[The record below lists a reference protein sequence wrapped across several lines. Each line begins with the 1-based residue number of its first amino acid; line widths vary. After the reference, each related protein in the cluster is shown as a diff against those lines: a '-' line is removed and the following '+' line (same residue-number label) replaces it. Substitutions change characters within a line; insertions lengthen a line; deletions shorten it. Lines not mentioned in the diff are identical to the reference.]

1 MRVRA
6 WRASCQEL
14 GCEQGP
20 RSWPR
25 PSVPLPD
32 AELHGLCREHGVLW
46 TPGHGGAGGSDP
58 LGGREYS
65 QDLLPWAPGRRRGLR
80 AQLDLRAHP
89 MHRPGR
95 GGLPLLGS
103 PLATGSPVGFL
114 LKACVLSC
122 VWLQF
127 VNVCGVSIGFG
138 LSSACDTL
146 MSQVGG
152 PPGRARA
159 SPTAAAGSGCQ
170 GRRRSS
176 SWKQRDQPQTRTLC
190 LLQPPCSGTLRHL
203 APENSASADQTWN

>member
-1 MRVRA
+1 
-6 WRASCQEL
+6 
-14 GCEQGP
+14 
-20 RSWPR
+20 
-25 PSVPLPD
+25 
-32 AELHGLCREHGVLW
+32 
-46 TPGHGGAGGSDP
+46 
-58 LGGREYS
+58 
-65 QDLLPWAPGRRRGLR
+65 
-80 AQLDLRAHP
+80 

-159 SPTAAAGSGCQ
+159 SPTAAAERVGLGTHPRPPSGPRIWEPVRQASGGQLSLYTHPQGPRALGTSPSPCQ
-170 GRRRSS
+170 GGQASELWNERQSS
-176 SWKQRDQPQTRTLC
+176 DLESSDFDLES
-190 LLQPPCSGTLRHL
+190 SG
-203 APENSASADQTWN
+203 PVY